1 MPTPTASVTSAQ
13 PQEPTTHGL
22 ARFAPLAPLIV
33 GLASARAGLAAS
45 VYSYSFAGT
54 ALQLE
59 LISYAAV
66 AFLGV
71 FLLAV
76 VLKGTAFPK
85 HLVNIMAKTCMA
97 AQLVS
102 VAALGLLA
110 VFAPDNEVAF
120 ATMSVLNATAS
131 PCALCYW
138 LRRARGGSSVTA
150 AVFVFSALALSEVE
164 LFVNSLLGGPLSSVF
179 VLMLVALQFPALR
192 WARKAQKPYTMA
204 DEGRSDSLA
213 FMKESINSRR
223 VLVSCALGVAA
234 VGLTVG
240 MLRVFPDGTLVA
252 LGEGRAFSTA
262 LTIALCLVVAGLA
275 AAGRRTVLTSG
286 IWTLILSLSCC
297 ALTAYAAWSD
307 QPMVG
312 AVLTASLNALM
323 VGYCCH
329 LSISFMSYGWRDPYF
344 YAIVGWLAFHVP
356 QALGRT
362 LLLVLFPLDPN
373 AGLVLAATGDAIL
386 FSALLVFGPFLSAA
400 QRSEFEQSARQN
412 SALDKLMGIDEA
424 GSAAA
429 AAAAQQNA
437 VAQGVATLG
446 TQFSLS
452 AREVEVLSLYAL
464 GHTQKHI
471 ATKLFITPGTVHEHI
486 RHIYTKTGFHSRQD
500 ILNHLTADPRNDTSH
515 SEFRYR
521 TAK

>member
-1 MPTPTASVTSAQ
+1 MPNQTTTPPAAAETSAR
-13 PQEPTTHGL
+13 GY
-22 ARFAPLAPLIV
+22 ARFAPLAPLVV

-45 VYSYSFAGT
+45 VYSYAFAGT

-66 AFLGV
+66 GLLGLL
-71 FLLAV
+71 LLAV
-76 VLKGTAFPK
+76 VLKGAALPK
-85 HLVNIMAKTCMA
+85 RLVNIMAKACMV

-102 VAALGLLA
+102 VAALGVLSVYAPNNEMAFA
-110 VFAPDNEVAF
+110 VF
-120 ATMSVLNATAS
+120 SVLNATAS

-150 AVFVFSALALSEVE
+150 AVFVFAALALSEAE
-164 LFVNSLLGGPLSSVF
+164 LFANSLLDGPISSVF
-179 VLMLVALQFPALR
+179 VFVVVALQFPALR
-192 WARKAQKPYTMA
+192 WARAAQKPYTMA
-204 DEGRSDSLA
+204 GEGRGDSLA

-297 ALTAYAAWSD
+297 ALTAYAAWSGW
-307 QPMVG
+307 PVVG

-424 GSAAA
+424 GSVAA
-429 AAAAQQNA
+429 AAAAQHNA
-437 VAQGVATLG
+437 VAQGVAAIG
-446 TQFSLS
+446 TRFSLS

-471 ATKLFITPGTVHEHI
+471 AAKLFITPGTVHEHI

-500 ILNHLTADPRNDTSH
+500 ILNHLAADPQNDTFR